1 MDYGAGEERAAT
13 VAEHLER
20 RYGTRVDR
28 VCPLD
33 LGVFRVD
40 LEGARPWVARIFP
53 PLRPRDAVEGD
64 AGILG
69 LLETAGF
76 PAERCATP
84 DPVSDLEDET
94 VLVTT
99 FVEGDRT
106 RDGRTFATLGSLLGR
121 LHAATA
127 TARPNAA
134 ARAGGAWH
142 HVAPEGGLE
151 AELDGTEAL
160 LRSLEGR
167 LPPRDRARSA
177 GLRRRLQEIDL
188 AGLPEALLHPDFVPA
203 NVIRTPQ
210 DGHVLV
216 DWAGAGRGPRIWPLG
231 FLLYATGGRPR
242 LVELVVSRY
251 ARSVTLT
258 DEELDRLP
266 GAIAERE
273 LVFGAWSAAHR
284 DRPLAQVEADATGAQ
299 RLALRIAAQVREV
312 LAPEA
317 VAIAVPRP
325 AARPP
330 AAATANRLPEN
341 GDAVPLSALLSQ
353 AWVAWTVELDNVYE
367 ALAPHQTTRD
377 PGGRGPWLTSS
388 VMWWN
393 CLRHLAAAPGPLTAG
408 ALAARSRLGTNLDG
422 VERWGYIRIQRPRTD
437 SATWVLTLTQAGRR
451 AAEIFAR
458 LPAQVDGRWERR
470 FSEAAALREVLAEAV
485 AGLDPALPDCLPVT
499 GPANAFLT
507 PAPAGS
513 APQPPRDSRVMS
525 LGALLARV
533 LLAYTL
539 EAERGTRAGLPFRED
554 LLRLIDERGTQVRD
568 LPARSGVSKEAQAMA
583 LGILRRA
590 KLGEVGEDPEGSR
603 FKVVRLTPLG
613 RRAREAHVARLREVD
628 VAWATRAPGLREV
641 LVALVGGGRWR
652 EGLEPPTGSWRAK
665 VPPPD
670 RLPAYPMVLHR
681 GGYPDGS

>member
-20 RYGTRVDR
+20 WYGTRVDR
-28 VCPLD
+28 VSPLD

-40 LEGARPWVARIFP
+40 LEGAQPWVARIFP

-64 AGILG
+64 AGILR

-216 DWAGAGRGPRIWPLG
+216 DLGRRRARAPDLAAG
-231 FLLYATGGRPR
+231 
-242 LVELVVSRY
+242 
-251 ARSVTLT
+251 
-258 DEELDRLP
+258 LP
-266 GAIAERE
+266 A
-273 LVFGAWSAAHR
+273 LR
-284 DRPLAQVEADATGAQ
+284 DR
-299 RLALRIAAQVREV
+299 
-312 LAPEA
+312 
-317 VAIAVPRP
+317 
-325 AARPP
+325 RPP
-330 AAATANRLPEN
+330 AAGRA
-341 GDAVPLSALLSQ
+341 GGFPLRPQ
-353 AWVAWTVELDNVYE
+353 
-367 ALAPHQTTRD
+367 RD
-377 PGGRGPWLTSS
+377 PDR
-388 VMWWN
+388 
-393 CLRHLAAAPGPLTAG
+393 
-408 ALAARSRLGTNLDG
+408 
-422 VERWGYIRIQRPRTD
+422 
-437 SATWVLTLTQAGRR
+437 RR
-451 AAEIFAR
+451 A
-458 LPAQVDGRWERR
+458 
-470 FSEAAALREVLAEAV
+470 
-485 AGLDPALPDCLPVT
+485 
-499 GPANAFLT
+499 GPST
-507 PAPAGS
+507 
-513 APQPPRDSRVMS
+513 
-525 LGALLARV
+525 
-533 LLAYTL
+533 
-539 EAERGTRAGLPFRED
+539 RGD
-554 LLRLIDERGTQVRD
+554 
-568 LPARSGVSKEAQAMA
+568 
-583 LGILRRA
+583 RRA
-590 KLGEVGEDPEGSR
+590 
-603 FKVVRLTPLG
+603 
-613 RRAREAHVARLREVD
+613 
-628 VAWATRAPGLREV
+628 
-641 LVALVGGGRWR
+641 
-652 EGLEPPTGSWRAK
+652 
-665 VPPPD
+665 
-670 RLPAYPMVLHR
+670 
-681 GGYPDGS
+681 